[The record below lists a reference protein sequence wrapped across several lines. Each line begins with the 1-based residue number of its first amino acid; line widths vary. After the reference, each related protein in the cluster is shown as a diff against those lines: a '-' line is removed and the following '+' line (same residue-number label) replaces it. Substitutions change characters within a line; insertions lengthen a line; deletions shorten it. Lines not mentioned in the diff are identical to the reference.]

1 MRISASGVLLRA
13 AERLDRTRDMKHLAF
28 GLRQL
33 YEHLKELKRLG
44 EIENSAACRQMFEI
58 WTDLDKDCWQ

>member
-1 MRISASGVLLRA
+1 
-13 AERLDRTRDMKHLAF
+13 MKHLAF